1 MPIPEEKSMAMCTF
15 DGDAKETAAT
25 ASDLYAK
32 AKGGDTEAVLNFS
45 NLMLGIN
52 NNTECDA
59 NITDNVSGH
68 DEFVQ
73 SVYQHL
79 SGELKSVAQLGT
91 GQRNGYPH
99 LDETETV
106 SEIKIPAL
114 DFGRI
119 GKR

>member
-1 MPIPEEKSMAMCTF
+1 MAMCTF

-32 AKGGDTEAVLNFS
+32 AKGGDSEANLDFS
-45 NLMLGIN
+45 NVMFGIN
-52 NNTECDA
+52 NNTECDT

-68 DEFVQ
+68 DEFVL
-73 SVYQHL
+73 SVFQHL

-91 GQRNGYPH
+91 GQRSGYPH
-99 LDETETV
+99 LDERETV

-114 DFGRI
+114 DFGLV
-119 GKR
+119 GKKK